1 MDLKMVALSI
11 SKEELSELPTVVYP
25 GDIIVINTAEEA
37 KAALEVIR
45 GYSVIGFD
53 TETKPS
59 FKKGYTN
66 KVALIQIATADACYL
81 FRINKFGL
89 VDEMVDLF
97 EDTNVLKVGL
107 SLRDDYMVM
116 HKSRAFV
123 HENFI
128 DLQNFVRSY
137 GISDSSLQKIY
148 GIVFKGRISKGQRL
162 SNWEADTL
170 SPSQQMYAAI
180 DAWACLKIYQSL
192 ISQEFDME
200 KSPYIKEV
208 PEQES
213 L

>member
-25 GDIIVINTAEEA
+25 GEIIVINTAEEA
-37 KAALEVIR
+37 KAALEVIS

-66 KVALIQIATADACYL
+66 KVALIQIATDDACYL

-89 VDEMVDLF
+89 IDEIIDLF
-97 EDTNVLKVGL
+97 QNTNVLKVGL

-116 HKSRAFV
+116 HKSREFG

-148 GIVFKGRISKGQRL
+148 GIVFNGRISKGQRL
-162 SNWEADTL
+162 SNWEAETL

-192 ISQEFDME
+192 VSEEFDME
-200 KSPYIKEV
+200 KSPYLKEV
-208 PEQES
+208 PSQE
-213 L
+213 

>member
-1 MDLKMVALSI
+1 MVALSI

-25 GDIIVINTAEEA
+25 GEIIVINTAEEA
-37 KAALEVIR
+37 KAALEVIS

-66 KVALIQIATADACYL
+66 KVALIHIATDDACYL

-89 VDEMVDLF
+89 IDEIIDLF
-97 EDTNVLKVGL
+97 QNTNVLKVGL

-116 HKSRAFV
+116 HKSREFG

-148 GIVFKGRISKGQRL
+148 GIVFNGRISKGQRL
-162 SNWEADTL
+162 SNWEAETL

-192 ISQEFDME
+192 VSEEFDME
-200 KSPYIKEV
+200 KSPYLKEV
-208 PEQES
+208 PSQE
-213 L
+213 

>member
-25 GDIIVINTAEEA
+25 GEIIVINTAEEA
-37 KAALEVIR
+37 KAALEVIS

-66 KVALIQIATADACYL
+66 KVALIQIATDDACYL

-89 VDEMVDLF
+89 IDEIIDLF
-97 EDTNVLKVGL
+97 QNTNVLKVGL

-116 HKSRAFV
+116 HKSREFG

-148 GIVFKGRISKGQRL
+148 GIVFNGRISKGQRL
-162 SNWEADTL
+162 SNWEAETL

-192 ISQEFDME
+192 VSEEFDME
-200 KSPYIKEV
+200 KSPYLKEA
-208 PEQES
+208 PSQE
-213 L
+213 

>member
-1 MDLKMVALSI
+1 MVALSI

-25 GDIIVINTAEEA
+25 GEIIVINTAEEA
-37 KAALEVIR
+37 KAALEVIS

-66 KVALIQIATADACYL
+66 KVALIQIATDDACYL

-89 VDEMVDLF
+89 IDEIIDLF
-97 EDTNVLKVGL
+97 QNTNVLKVGL

-116 HKSRAFV
+116 HKSREFG

-148 GIVFKGRISKGQRL
+148 GIVFNGRISKGQRL
-162 SNWEADTL
+162 SNWEAETL

-192 ISQEFDME
+192 VSEEFDME
-200 KSPYIKEV
+200 KSPYLKEV
-208 PEQES
+208 SSQE
-213 L
+213 

>member
-1 MDLKMVALSI
+1 MVALSI

-25 GDIIVINTAEEA
+25 GEIIVINTAEEA
-37 KAALEVIR
+37 KAALEVIS

-66 KVALIQIATADACYL
+66 KVALIQIATDDACYL

-89 VDEMVDLF
+89 IDEIIDLF
-97 EDTNVLKVGL
+97 QNTNVLKVGL

-116 HKSRAFV
+116 HKSREFG

-148 GIVFKGRISKGQRL
+148 GIVFNGRISKGQRL
-162 SNWEADTL
+162 SNWEAETL

-192 ISQEFDME
+192 VSEEFDME
-200 KSPYIKEV
+200 KSPYLKEV
-208 PEQES
+208 PSQE
-213 L
+213 

>member
-1 MDLKMVALSI
+1 MVALSI

-25 GDIIVINTAEEA
+25 GEIIVINTAEEA
-37 KAALEVIR
+37 KAALEVIS

-66 KVALIQIATADACYL
+66 KVALIQIATDDACYL

-89 VDEMVDLF
+89 IDEIIDLF
-97 EDTNVLKVGL
+97 QNTNVLKVGL

-116 HKSRAFV
+116 HKSREFG

-148 GIVFKGRISKGQRL
+148 GIVFNGRISKGQRL
-162 SNWEADTL
+162 SNWEAETL

-192 ISQEFDME
+192 VSEEFDME
-200 KSPYIKEV
+200 KSPYLKDV
-208 PEQES
+208 PSQE
-213 L
+213 

>member
-1 MDLKMVALSI
+1 MVALSI

-25 GDIIVINTAEEA
+25 GEIIVINTAEEA
-37 KAALEVIR
+37 KAALEVIS

-66 KVALIQIATADACYL
+66 KVALIQIATDDACYL

-89 VDEMVDLF
+89 IDEIIDLF
-97 EDTNVLKVGL
+97 QSTNVLKVGL

-116 HKSRAFV
+116 HKSREFG

-148 GIVFKGRISKGQRL
+148 GIVFNGRISKGQRL
-162 SNWEADTL
+162 SNWEAETL

-192 ISQEFDME
+192 VSEEFDME
-200 KSPYIKEV
+200 KSPYLKEV
-208 PEQES
+208 PSQE
-213 L
+213 

>member
-1 MDLKMVALSI
+1 MVALSI

-25 GDIIVINTAEEA
+25 GEIIVINTAEEA

-66 KVALIQIATADACYL
+66 KVALIQIATDDACYL

-89 VDEMVDLF
+89 IDEIVDLF
-97 EDTNVLKVGL
+97 QDTNVLKVGL

-116 HKSRAFV
+116 HKSRAFG

-148 GIVFKGRISKGQRL
+148 GIVFNGRISKGQRL

-180 DAWACLKIYQSL
+180 DAWACLKIYRSL

-200 KSPYIKEV
+200 KSPYLKEV
-208 PEQES
+208 TSQD
-213 L
+213 

>member
-1 MDLKMVALSI
+1 MVALSI

-25 GDIIVINTAEEA
+25 GEIIVINTAEEA
-37 KAALEVIR
+37 KAALEVIS

-66 KVALIQIATADACYL
+66 KVALIQIATDDACYL

-89 VDEMVDLF
+89 IDEIIDLF
-97 EDTNVLKVGL
+97 QNTNVLKVGL

-116 HKSRAFV
+116 HKSREFG

-148 GIVFKGRISKGQRL
+148 GIVFNGRISKGQRL
-162 SNWEADTL
+162 SNWEAETL

-192 ISQEFDME
+192 VSEEFDME
-200 KSPYIKEV
+200 KSPYLKEA
-208 PEQES
+208 PSQE
-213 L
+213 

>member
-25 GDIIVINTAEEA
+25 GEIIVINTAEEA
-37 KAALEVIR
+37 RAALEVIS

-66 KVALIQIATADACYL
+66 KVALIQIATDDACYL

-89 VDEMVDLF
+89 IDEIIDLF
-97 EDTNVLKVGL
+97 QNTNVLKVGL

-116 HKSRAFV
+116 HKSREFG

-128 DLQNFVRSY
+128 DLQNFVRGY

-148 GIVFKGRISKGQRL
+148 GIVFNGRISKGQRL
-162 SNWEADTL
+162 SNWEAETL

-192 ISQEFDME
+192 VSEEFDME
-200 KSPYIKEV
+200 KSPYLKEV
-208 PEQES
+208 PSQE
-213 L
+213 